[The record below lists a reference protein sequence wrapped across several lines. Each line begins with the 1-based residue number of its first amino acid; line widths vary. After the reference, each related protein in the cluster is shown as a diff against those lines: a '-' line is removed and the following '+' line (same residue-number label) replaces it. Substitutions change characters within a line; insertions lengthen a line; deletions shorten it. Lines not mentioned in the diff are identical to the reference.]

1 MNEDIL
7 IQENQKL
14 SAELFKTQSKV
25 NICLQALE
33 AMMNYDHTGIIEKTL
48 AELEK
53 IDGYK

>member
-33 AMMNYDHTGIIEKTL
+33 AMINYDHTGIIEKTL

>member
-1 MNEDIL
+1 MNEDML

>member
-1 MNEDIL
+1 MNEDML

-33 AMMNYDHTGIIEKTL
+33 AMINYDHTGIIEKTL

>member
-1 MNEDIL
+1 VNEDIL

>member
-1 MNEDIL
+1 VNEDIL

-14 SAELFKTQSKV
+14 SEELFKTQSKV

-33 AMMNYDHTGIIEKTL
+33 AMINYDHTGIIEKTL

>member
-14 SAELFKTQSKV
+14 SAEVFKTQSKG

-33 AMMNYDHTGIIEKTL
+33 AMINYDHTGIIEKTL

>member
-14 SAELFKTQSKV
+14 SEELFKTQSKV

-33 AMMNYDHTGIIEKTL
+33 AMINYDHTGIIEKTL